1 MIRFL
6 PVQESVYTKMIEI
19 KNLRKNFG
27 DKEVLRGV
35 NLNID
40 SGKTTVIIGSSGCGK
55 SVLLKHIVGLLQPDE
70 GEIFIDGEEITKMKE
85 KEIYRVRNKFGFLFQ
100 SAALFDSMTVG
111 ENVGLSLKENTNT
124 APDEINKIVTEKLG
138 LVNLSGTEKLMP
150 SELSGGMRKRV
161 GLARALAR
169 GPQYILYD
177 EPTTGLD
184 PITSETIDQLIDT
197 IARNEKL
204 QVTSI
209 VVTHDIFSVYE
220 VADRVAMMDNGV
232 IHFEGTPQELST
244 TSDPIVR
251 EFLDRTDRKRVIK

>member
-1 MIRFL
+1 
-6 PVQESVYTKMIEI
+6 MIEI
-19 KNLRKNFG
+19 KNLSKRFGKN
-27 DKEVLRGV
+27 EVLRGV

-40 SGKTTVIIGSSGCGK
+40 TGKTTVIIGSSGCGK
-55 SVLLKHIVGLLQPDE
+55 SVLLKHIVGLLKPDE
-70 GEIFIDGEEITKMKE
+70 GEIFIDGEEITNMNE
-85 KEIYRVRNKFGFLFQ
+85 KEIFRIRNKFGFLFQ

-111 ENVGLSLKENTNT
+111 ENVGLSLKENTST
-124 APDEINKIVTEKLG
+124 PPAEIDKIVKEKLG
-138 LVNLSGTEKLMP
+138 LVNLSETELMMP

-169 GPQYILYD
+169 SPQYILYD

-220 VADRVAMMDNGV
+220 VADRVAMMDKGI
-232 IHFEGTPQELST
+232 IHFEGTPQELKT

-251 EFLDRTDRKRVIK
+251 EFLDRTERERIIK